1 MTAQDELSPRH
12 AADRPLT
19 APGTAPSDDTL
30 PGLCPLPSPAAPPTR
45 EAAGP
50 AAPSGPPPGSSI
62 PAGSLTQAGSLILQ
76 TTLLGPLTVPDGA
89 AHAAELEELSRRAAV
104 YATRARGDGTRRAY
118 RSAWRQYE
126 AWCHSLG
133 REPLAADPDTIAMY
147 VVRCA
152 DQGSAGRGGLAVS
165 SIRVHLAAI
174 RTAHLLA
181 GRALDLRHPRL
192 AMVVEGITRS
202 KGVRPR
208 RQAAPA
214 VPGVLRLMLAART
227 APDTPPGARETS
239 VVREATVARAAIVA
253 RDRAMLLL
261 GFGAAL
267 RRSELVA
274 LTLGDVETVPGRGL
288 KLLVRRSKTDP
299 HGQGHDIAVW
309 ANPDEPGVC
318 PLAALETWLAQR
330 HTAPDLDWTA
340 TPTVRAE
347 RPLFCAVTKAGRVT
361 GAALSDKAVARLVK
375 QAARD
380 AGLDPERYSGHSLRA
395 GLATAAGDAGAG
407 LAELMRQ
414 TRHKST
420 EVALGYLR
428 PADLW
433 RNNVTEKVFRS
444 DAADDV
450 SASGGAGRAE

>member
-1 MTAQDELSPRH
+1 M
-12 AADRPLT
+12 
-19 APGTAPSDDTL
+19 
-30 PGLCPLPSPAAPPTR
+30 
-45 EAAGP
+45 
-50 AAPSGPPPGSSI
+50 
-62 PAGSLTQAGSLILQ
+62 
-76 TTLLGPLTVPDGA
+76 
-89 AHAAELEELSRRAAV
+89 
-104 YATRARGDGTRRAY
+104 
-118 RSAWRQYE
+118 
-126 AWCHSLG
+126 
-133 REPLAADPDTIAMY
+133 
-147 VVRCA
+147 
-152 DQGSAGRGGLAVS
+152 
-165 SIRVHLAAI
+165 HLAAI

-181 GRALDLRHPRL
+181 GRSLDLRHPRL
-192 AMVVEGITRS
+192 AMVVEGVTRS

-214 VPGVLRLMLAART
+214 VPGVLRLMLAARP
-227 APDTPPGARETS
+227 APDTPLG
-239 VVREATVARAAIVA
+239 A

-288 KLLVRRSKTDP
+288 RLLVRRSKTDQQ
-299 HGQGHDIAVW
+299 GQGQEVAVW
-309 ANPDEPGVC
+309 ANPDQPGVC
-318 PLAALETWLAQR
+318 PARRSGDAGWRTAATQR
-330 HTAPDLDWTA
+330 ISTGPPP
-340 TPTVRAE
+340 PTVRAE

-395 GLATAAGDAGAG
+395 GLATAAGDEGAG

-450 SASGGAGRAE
+450 SASGGGGRAE

>member
-1 MTAQDELSPRH
+1 MPDSSDLDPTDIRDPPSAP
-12 AADRPLT
+12 
-19 APGTAPSDDTL
+19 PGTASSNGGEG
-30 PGLCPLPSPAAPPTR
+30 PGPLPRPADRVPDPP
-45 EAAGP
+45 ADGP
-50 AAPSGPPPGSSI
+50 SV
-62 PAGSLTQAGSLILQ
+62 PAGSLVLQ
-76 TTLLGPLTVPDGA
+76 TSLLGPLTVPDGA
-89 AHAAELEELSRRAAV
+89 ARAAELEELSRRAAV
-104 YATRARGDGTRRAY
+104 YATRAKGDGTRRAY
-118 RSAWRQYE
+118 RSGWRQYE

-152 DQGSAGRGGLAVS
+152 DAGFAVS

-181 GRALDLRHPRL
+181 GRSLDLRH
-192 AMVVEGITRS
+192 
-202 KGVRPR
+202 PR

-214 VPGVLRLMLAART
+214 VPGVLRLMVGNRASAA
-227 APDTPPGARETS
+227 TPLGT
-239 VVREATVARAAIVA
+239 REATVARETTVVREAIVA
-253 RDRAMLLL
+253 RERAMLLL

-274 LTLGDVETVPGRGL
+274 LTLGDVTPVPGRGL
-288 KLLVRRSKTDP
+288 RVLVRRSKTDQQ
-299 HGQGHDIAVW
+299 GQGQEIAVW
-309 ANPDEPGVC
+309 ANPAEAGFC
-318 PLAALETWLAQR
+318 PLAAVDAWLVHR
-330 HTAPDLDWTA
+330 RTAPDLDWTA
-340 TPTVRAE
+340 TATTRAE

-361 GAALSDKAVARLVK
+361 GAKLSDKAVARLVK
-375 QAARD
+375 QAALD

-395 GLATAAGDAGAG
+395 GLATAGDQGAG

-433 RNNVTEKVFRS
+433 RNNVTEGVFRKGGR
-444 DAADDV
+444 DERRQERDDD
-450 SASGGAGRAE
+450 GT

>member
-1 MTAQDELSPRH
+1 MPV
-12 AADRPLT
+12 
-19 APGTAPSDDTL
+19 
-30 PGLCPLPSPAAPPTR
+30 
-45 EAAGP
+45 
-50 AAPSGPPPGSSI
+50 
-62 PAGSLTQAGSLILQ
+62 GSLTLH

-89 AHAAELEELSRRAAV
+89 AHATELEELSRRAAV

-126 AWCHSLG
+126 AWCNSLG
-133 REPLAADPDTIAMY
+133 REPLGADPDTIAMY

-152 DQGSAGRGGLAVS
+152 DQGFAVS

-192 AMVVEGITRS
+192 AMVVEGVTRS

-214 VPGVLRLMLAART
+214 VPGVLRLMLAKR
-227 APDTPPGARETS
+227 PSSDMPLG
-239 VVREATVARAAIVA
+239 A

-267 RRSELVA
+267 RRSELVS

-288 KLLVRRSKTDP
+288 KLLVRRSKTDQQ
-299 HGQGHDIAVW
+299 GQGHDIAVW

-318 PLAALETWLAQR
+318 PLAALETWLAHR
-330 HTAPDLDWTA
+330 RTAADLDWTA

-347 RPLFCAVTKAGRVT
+347 RPLFCAVTKAGKVT
-361 GAALSDKAVARLVK
+361 GQALSDKAVARLVK

-433 RNNVTEKVFRS
+433 RNNVTERVFRQKG
-444 DAADDV
+444 
-450 SASGGAGRAE
+450 SGKD

>member
-1 MTAQDELSPRH
+1 
-12 AADRPLT
+12 
-19 APGTAPSDDTL
+19 
-30 PGLCPLPSPAAPPTR
+30 
-45 EAAGP
+45 
-50 AAPSGPPPGSSI
+50 
-62 PAGSLTQAGSLILQ
+62 
-76 TTLLGPLTVPDGA
+76 VPDGA
-89 AHAAELEELSRRAAV
+89 HRAAELEDLSRRAAL
-104 YATRARGDGTRRAY
+104 YATRAKGDGTRRAY
-118 RSAWRQYE
+118 RSAWRSFE
-126 AWCHSLG
+126 AWCRDLG

-152 DQGSAGRGGLAVS
+152 DQGFAVS

-181 GRALDLRHPRL
+181 GLSVDLRHPRL
-192 AMVVEGITRS
+192 AMVVEGITRA
-202 KGVRPR
+202 KGTRPR

-214 VPGVLRLMLAART
+214 VPGVLRLMIAARP
-227 APDTPPGARETS
+227 APDTPLG
-239 VVREATVARAAIVA
+239 A

-288 KLLVRRSKTDP
+288 RVLVRRSKTDQ
-299 HGQGHDIAVW
+299 HGAGQAIAVW
-309 ANPDEPGVC
+309 ANPDQPGVC
-318 PLAALETWLAQR
+318 PLAVLETWLAHR
-330 HTAPDLDWTA
+330 REAADLDWTA
-340 TPTVRAE
+340 SATARAE

-361 GAALSDKAVARLVK
+361 GTGLSDKAVVRLVK
-375 QAARD
+375 QAAAD
-380 AGLDPERYSGHSLRA
+380 AGLDPERFSGHSLRA

-433 RNNVTEKVFRS
+433 RNNVTEKVF
-444 DAADDV
+444 
-450 SASGGAGRAE
+450 GGDKKR

>member
-1 MTAQDELSPRH
+1 
-12 AADRPLT
+12 
-19 APGTAPSDDTL
+19 
-30 PGLCPLPSPAAPPTR
+30 
-45 EAAGP
+45 
-50 AAPSGPPPGSSI
+50 
-62 PAGSLTQAGSLILQ
+62 
-76 TTLLGPLTVPDGA
+76 VPDGA

-214 VPGVLRLMLAART
+214 VPGVLRLMLAARP
-227 APDTPPGARETS
+227 APDTPLG
-239 VVREATVARAAIVA
+239 A
-253 RDRAMLLL
+253 RDRAMLLV

-274 LTLGDVETVPGRGL
+274 LTLGDIKTVPGRGL
-288 KLLVRRSKTDP
+288 RLLVRRSKTDQQ
-299 HGQGHDIAVW
+299 GQGQEVAIW
-309 ANPDEPGVC
+309 ANPDQPGFC
-318 PLAALETWLAQR
+318 PAAALARWMEHR
-330 HTAPDLDWTA
+330 RNAPDLDWA
-340 TPTVRAE
+340 ASARSRAE
-347 RPLFCAVTKAGRVT
+347 RSLFCAVTRAGRVT

-395 GLATAAGDAGAG
+395 GLATAAGDEGAG

-450 SASGGAGRAE
+450 SASGGGGAR

>member
-1 MTAQDELSPRH
+1 MPTDASAPP
-12 AADRPLT
+12 RPLP
-19 APGTAPSDDTL
+19 APISTPASAPS
-30 PGLCPLPSPAAPPTR
+30 PLPSPGATAPL
-45 EAAGP
+45 P
-50 AAPSGPPPGSSI
+50 ADGTT
-62 PAGSLTQAGSLILQ
+62 LTLQ
-76 TTLLGPLTVPDGA
+76 TTLFGPLAGPNGA
-89 AHAAELEELSRRAAV
+89 ARAAEIEELSRRAAV

-118 RSAWRQYE
+118 RAAWRQFD
-126 AWCHSLG
+126 AWCRTLG

-152 DQGSAGRGGLAVS
+152 DQGFAVS

-181 GRALDLRHPRL
+181 GLSLDLRHPRL
-192 AMVVEGITRS
+192 AMVVEGVTRA

-214 VPGVLRLMLAART
+214 VPGVLRLMVAGRST
-227 APDTPPGARETS
+227 AGTPLG
-239 VVREATVARAAIVA
+239 ARAAIVA
-253 RDRAMLLL
+253 RERAMLLV

-288 KLLVRRSKTDP
+288 RLLIRRSKTDQQ
-299 HGQGHDIAVW
+299 GQGQDIAVW
-309 ANPDEPGVC
+309 ANPAEAGFC
-318 PLAALETWLAQR
+318 PLAALNAWLVHR
-330 HTAPDLDWTA
+330 RTAADLDWTA
-340 TPTVRAE
+340 TALARAE
-347 RPLFCAVTKAGRVT
+347 RPLFCAVTKTGRVT
-361 GAALSDKAVARLVK
+361 GEKLSDKAVARLVK
-375 QAARD
+375 QAALD

-395 GLATAAGDAGAG
+395 GLATAAGDQGAG

-433 RNNVTEKVFRS
+433 RNNVTEGVFRQ
-444 DAADDV
+444 
-450 SASGGAGRAE
+450 GETEPQGA